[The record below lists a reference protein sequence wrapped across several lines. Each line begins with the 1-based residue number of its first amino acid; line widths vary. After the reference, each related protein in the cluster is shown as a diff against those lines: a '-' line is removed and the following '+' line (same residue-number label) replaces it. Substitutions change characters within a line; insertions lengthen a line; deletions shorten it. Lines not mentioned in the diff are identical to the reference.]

1 MSKVNAWPVRFSRR
15 LPAGGSSAERQ
26 RRPPGIGCGGWSKCL
41 YPLCN
46 NNVLLVKIEGP
57 VWYTIYHHLP
67 VKGGF
72 LQTPLLIN
80 QPMGKGHLCCAK
92 IVNRWGPAT
101 QLYFYIMYLATPS
114 IKSKGRES
122 LLHFVGSVASARH
135 IQTHQTLSD
144 EEDDVLL
151 SDSCA
156 IAISCSDR
164 LWWMPLARFT
174 CKAIWYVPILF
185 EP

>member
-1 MSKVNAWPVRFSRR
+1 
-15 LPAGGSSAERQ
+15 
-26 RRPPGIGCGGWSKCL
+26 
-41 YPLCN
+41 
-46 NNVLLVKIEGP
+46 
-57 VWYTIYHHLP
+57 
-67 VKGGF
+67 
-72 LQTPLLIN
+72 
-80 QPMGKGHLCCAK
+80 MGKGHLCCAK

-101 QLYFYIMYLATPS
+101 QLYFYIMYLAMPS

-174 CKAIWYVPILF
+174 CKALWVSLVPTLVLPQIFGTSIWRQARSCF
-185 EP
+185 EPKEVPVWLLGQGWYCHMFASADLARR